1 MNLQNL
7 NRSEL
12 FSKVFI
18 NVILFSV
25 FISIFFFTYG
35 TYIEKSVVS
44 SQMDILTTN
53 LTDSSKL
60 LGYNTNEL
68 ITNYINNIKL
78 PDLSKEDNDINNI
91 NNNIIYNV
99 IKINLL
105 FIIVSIGILYY
116 VYKKSNNSF
125 DLEQIISN
133 NLVIL
138 LFIGL
143 TEFLFLTFFG
153 SKFISIDPNQTK
165 LSILKSI
172 KKYYF

>member
-1 MNLQNL
+1 
-7 NRSEL
+7 
-12 FSKVFI
+12 
-18 NVILFSV
+18 
-25 FISIFFFTYG
+25 
-35 TYIEKSVVS
+35 
-44 SQMDILTTN
+44 MDILTTN